1 MLDLK
6 SGDLVGARPKM
17 QQIGQYLGTWLG
29 PVLVMVLIFVLDRA
43 YELGSEKLPAPQATA
58 LAGVLEGIL
67 GGDVP
72 AWRYLAGTGL
82 GLMLAFSGLGGIG
95 VQIGL
100 GFYMP
105 FAIVLTYT
113 IGCLLRIAVEH
124 FKGRHFVEETGIPI
138 AAGLIVGEALVG
150 VGNAGVVGIR
160 FFLNST
166 GG

>member
-1 MLDLK
+1 
-6 SGDLVGARPKM
+6 M

-29 PVLVMVLIFVLDRA
+29 PILVMVLIFVLDRA

-58 LAGVLEGIL
+58 LSGVLQGIL

-72 AWRYLAGTGL
+72 AWRYAAGTGL
-82 GLMLAFSGLGGIG
+82 GALLAFSGLGGVG

-105 FAIVLTYT
+105 FDIVLTYT
-113 IGCLLRIAVEH
+113 IGCLLRVAVDYV
-124 FKGRHFVEETGIPI
+124 KGRKFVEDVGIPI

-150 VGNAGVVGIR
+150 VANASIVGVG
-160 FFLNST
+160 LLWQNM